1 MAKIRIKKNSIESVH
16 EHSNLVPLGISVALN
31 LGLGFMAY
39 KGLSFTVLFE
49 LIKNLF

>member
-16 EHSNLVPLGISVALN
+16 ENLIPLGISVALN

-39 KGLSFTVLFE
+39 KGLSFSILFE
-49 LIKNLF
+49 LVKNLF